1 LETLKGGD
9 MEAEIKIERLLRKG
23 AEANLFLGSWFGKKA
38 LFKHRLP
45 KKYRI
50 SVLDKE
56 IRNKRTI
63 NEGKALIKVKDYG
76 INVPE
81 VYEIN
86 LENSTIIMKYIQ
98 GEKLKT
104 LMNSLD
110 SKTKLNYFQELGRQI
125 ALLHIHG
132 HIHGDITTSNI
143 IITNSKELFLI
154 DFGLHEYSEK
164 IENKS
169 VDLHLLKRVLISSH
183 GKDSNPCF
191 EAFLE
196 GYKGEFN
203 FQNNNDYQEIIK
215 NISVIETRGR
225 YIKKKDRK

>member
-1 LETLKGGD
+1 MEALKGGD
-9 MEAEIKIERLLRKG
+9 MSTEIKIEGLLRKG
-23 AEANLFLGSWFGKKA
+23 AEASLFLGSWLGKKA

-86 LENSTIIMKYIQ
+86 LENSTIIMKYIH

-110 SKTKLNYFQELGRQI
+110 NETKINYFQEIGRQI

-143 IITNSKELFLI
+143 VVTPNKDLFLI
-154 DFGLHEYSEK
+154 DFGLHEYSDK
-164 IENKS
+164 VENKS

-183 GKDSNPCF
+183 GEDSTPCF

-196 GYKGEFN
+196 GYKSEYII
-203 FQNNNDYQEIIK
+203 QNNNEYQDIIN
-215 NISVIETRGR
+215 NISVI
-225 YIKKKDRK
+225 

>member
-1 LETLKGGD
+1 MDT
-9 MEAEIKIERLLRKG
+9 EIKIERLLRKG
-23 AEANLFLGSWFGKKA
+23 AEASLFFGYWLGKKA

-81 VYEIN
+81 VYDIN
-86 LENSTIIMKYIQ
+86 LENSTIIMKYIH

-110 SKTKLNYFQELGRQI
+110 SETKLKYFQEIGRQI

-143 IITNSKELFLI
+143 IVTPNKDLFLI
-154 DFGLHEYSEK
+154 DFGLHEYSDK
-164 IENKS
+164 VENKS

-183 GKDSNPCF
+183 GEDSTSCF

-196 GYKGEFN
+196 GYKSEYII
-203 FQNNNDYQEIIK
+203 QNNNEYEDIIK